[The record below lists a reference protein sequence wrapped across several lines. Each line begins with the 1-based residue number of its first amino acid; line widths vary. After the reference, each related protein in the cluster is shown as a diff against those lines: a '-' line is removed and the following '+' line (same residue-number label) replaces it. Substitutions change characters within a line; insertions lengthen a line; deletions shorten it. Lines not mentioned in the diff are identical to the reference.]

1 MVGTLTPTRGRYAG
15 YHVAD
20 ARNFFIIYKYHM
32 RSFIDIIQD
41 YPSMIRESFLKKLQ
55 VLTEHARYFG
65 GFNLTPA
72 HSDTQRYMRGWCPY
86 FALALHD
93 MFGWQIIG
101 AGEHFATRRP
111 DGAMVDVRG
120 VMTPEEFQSGIG
132 SHEVEFT
139 REELIGDIESGAYS
153 CGYFNINDL
162 KKAKSLIKKLGI
174 DNSLNEDISKLKY
187 HKSPYEDDP
196 EFSGRIPS
204 TIKYWEDGL
213 TLMSFEGDYI
223 GLRKT
228 VKPTIVEVPHNLM
241 VSGQR
246 RVTRAGVAQYLDNP
260 TGKLPEVD
268 LWQGRYIVLDGH
280 HRIVADTLKG
290 LKTTRCEVRDMN
302 TIYGWEGYIL
312 KDIDRTDPE
321 DRSFDW
327 SLELTKRP

>member
-32 RSFIDIIQD
+32 RSFIDIIQ
-41 YPSMIRESFLKKLQ
+41 E
-55 VLTEHARYFG
+55 
-65 GFNLTPA
+65 TP
-72 HSDTQRYMRGWCPY
+72 
-86 FALALHD
+86 
-93 MFGWQIIG
+93 
-101 AGEHFATRRP
+101 
-111 DGAMVDVRG
+111 
-120 VMTPEEFQSGIG
+120 QS
-132 SHEVEFT
+132 
-139 REELIGDIESGAYS
+139 
-153 CGYFNINDL
+153 
-162 KKAKSLIKKLGI
+162 KSILMML
-174 DNSLNEDISKLKY
+174 EDISKLKY
-187 HKSPYEDDP
+187 HKSPYADDP

-228 VKPTIVEVPHNLM
+228 VKPTIVDVPHNLM

-321 DRSFDW
+321 DRHFDW